1 MHVFFVFGKGFV
13 NSQSENVHYRDITA
27 TNYQEI
33 ILQNNMSLPIHFAP
47 LQGYT
52 DDTFRRIHHQ
62 LAGGIDTYYTPFV
75 RMEAGGVRSKDMRDI
90 RPEFNEGVPVVPQI
104 IVKSMKEFD
113 YLVNIVEE
121 KGYQRIDINMGCPFP
136 MQAKHG
142 RGSGLLAHTDIIS
155 EMAKRMADMKH
166 LQFSVKMRLGWE
178 NADEWRPVLDMLND
192 TPLQQITLHPRI
204 GTQQYKGS
212 VNMDAFREFYG
223 LCKHPLLYNG
233 DITTLDGIRSIEQEF
248 PKLAGIMI
256 GRGLLAR
263 PWLAAEYA
271 AGTEWSDQKRR
282 TLLHDIHDQLK
293 AHFETTANSE
303 AQVHTRLRLFW
314 EYMEE
319 ELGKK
324 LYKKIM
330 KAGNL
335 KNYLAA
341 VREV

>member
-1 MHVFFVFGKGFV
+1 
-13 NSQSENVHYRDITA
+13 
-27 TNYQEI
+27 
-33 ILQNNMSLPIHFAP
+33 MSLPIHFAP

-62 LAGGIDTYYTPFV
+62 LAGGIETYYTPFV

-121 KGYQRIDINMGCPFP
+121 KGYQRMDINMGCPFP

-142 RGSGLLAHTDIIS
+142 RGAGLLAHTDIIS
-155 EMAKRMADMKH
+155 EMAKQMADMKH

-178 NADEWRPVLDMLND
+178 NADEWRPVLDILND
-192 TPLQQITLHPRI
+192 IPLKQITLHPRI

-212 VNMDAFREFYG
+212 VDMGAFREFYET
-223 LCKHPLLYNG
+223 CKHPLLYNG
-233 DITTLDGIRSIEQEF
+233 DITTLDGIRAIEKEF

-271 AGTEWSDQKRR
+271 AGTEWTDLKRR
-282 TLLHDIHDQLK
+282 TLLHDMHDHLK